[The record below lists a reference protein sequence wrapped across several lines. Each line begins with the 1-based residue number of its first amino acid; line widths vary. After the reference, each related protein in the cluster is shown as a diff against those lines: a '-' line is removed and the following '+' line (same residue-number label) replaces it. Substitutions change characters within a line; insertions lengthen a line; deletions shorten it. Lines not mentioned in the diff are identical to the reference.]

1 MNLVAQNDLYIW
13 IDESGTLSKN
23 RKNPQTYVYAGY
35 WCLEKDRNA
44 IESTFAS
51 LLVRMFPGA
60 RNNEKKASNMKYRKK
75 KILIQNVVAKHPNE
89 FHPVFLRED
98 LEQINRPLLD
108 KRDIQLHKNYLLRR
122 FVERCVRDFRNVHS
136 TTQPATAVYVNI
148 DDQSK
153 TTLQGFDPF
162 PQYLN
167 KYFKQQYSYNFLQS
181 DANFE
186 VKYMNSAKYRG
197 IQLAD
202 VLANCKYNHYIHGRN
217 ELHQVLPKFGVP
229 VVKLP

>member
-1 MNLVAQNDLYIW
+1 MAQNDLYIW

-23 RKNPQTYVYAGY
+23 PKNPQTYVYAGY

-51 LLVRMFPGA
+51 FLVKMFPGTH
-60 RNNEKKASNMKYRKK
+60 NDEKKASSMKNRKK
-75 KILIQNVVAKHPNE
+75 KLLVKKVVDQYPTE

-98 LEQINRPLLD
+98 LKKVEKPLLN
-108 KRDIQLHKNYLLRR
+108 KEDIQLHKNYLLRR
-122 FVERCVRDFRNVHS
+122 FVERCVEDCRSVHS
-136 TTQPATAVYVNI
+136 TMQRATDVYVNI
-148 DDQSK
+148 DDQSR
-153 TTLQGFDPF
+153 TALQGFDPF

-167 KYFKQQYSYNFLQS
+167 NYFQQRYVHNFLQS
-181 DANFE
+181 DANYK
-186 VKYMNSAKYRG
+186 VRYMNSSKYRG

-217 ELHQVLPKFGVP
+217 ELHEILPEFGVP
-229 VVKLP
+229 VIKLPS